1 MSGFWPF
8 FLLIACVII
17 FTGVMVLSLKRRGYS
32 NTVMDNGV
40 STPFPYSRRLK
51 SLRIIM
57 AFFGS
62 LILVIGLVG
71 VYFEVQRVRDKHF
84 NELETIAQSVAS
96 GFNYALIAP
105 LAFSVNDTSNAVYA
119 HITEQLQIV
128 ASHYEHI
135 QIYTMVMRDSLILF
149 GPCSQS
155 EILLQHDLP
164 GKIYQHPPE
173 GLASLF
179 ESGRSLL
186 VDPYRDEFGY
196 YVSAFAPVLHPLT
209 STPAMI
215 IGVDMEAGVFD
226 SDKASASIRP
236 LLATLILLLILLGGA
251 FYLTQRSVLEFQ
263 RYKWWQS
270 PEAVFTFLFGLAM
283 GGLVVWFSFTYELRY
298 RQAIFTQSSNFYSA
312 RINEYFRAFDANL
325 ERTFRHIHSQNP
337 IGESFFYHRTNSL
350 RNYDFVDA
358 CGLAIKTEGNVENCE
373 WEMLLYFDQSSGF
386 GLSEDCLD
394 IMLTNANEKIETTQK
409 IGLRGI
415 EFSASDLPSA
425 EYAVV
430 YHPINNEGIEPQML
444 FFAVVRPQA
453 LLNAAVASYGEAG
466 YFNIEWFEY
475 FKDSSQHKIAQS
487 GIPITLKNCP
497 IQMDSQHPLFLFG
510 RVFVLSM
517 QPGPAFMATHP
528 PRVLYF
534 IIPVVLILLLMTTL
548 TVGVLTTEKYRLER
562 VVDQRTA
569 ELEASES
576 RFSLL
581 FNSALEGI
589 ALHRVV
595 RDATGKITDYIVED
609 VNPAFSRLV
618 GMTQEE
624 VRGQLASQ
632 IYGSKGVAPYLDIY
646 SRVVET
652 GQPARFNDFYKPL
665 NRHFD
670 VSVTRLKNNQFAT
683 VFSDI
688 TEIEQAA
695 EALRKSEENYR
706 LLVENQNDL
715 VIKVDRKGQYLYAS
729 PSFCKFFGKEEKD
742 ILGRVF
748 IPQIDE
754 SDVVSSFKA
763 LKDLSS
769 PPYRVAFEQKV
780 KSAQGWRW
788 LAWSNSAIIE
798 NDQVVGFM
806 GIGREVTKRKRSEL
820 ALEENQRKLQEQ
832 NDEYLSLNEE
842 YQVLNEELNY
852 TNNELLNAI
861 EKAQESERLKTA
873 FLQNMSHEIRTPLNA
888 VIGFSEMMSLS
899 GFSDEE
905 KQEFAEFVVNN
916 SRQLLSLVDDI
927 MTISTIETQQNK
939 LSESRVHVSAL
950 LTELHAV
957 FTSNLKPGVD
967 LKILFPDGDQSKF
980 TIIADEMKL
989 RQIFNNLIGNA
1000 IKFTHEG
1007 CISFGYELKQE
1018 NTIRFFVQDT
1028 GIGIP
1033 PEVQDKIFERFR
1045 QAGDSIQKRY
1055 GGTGLGLAI
1064 SKGQVDLMGGRIWV
1078 ESEVG
1083 QGSVFNFEIPLNQPQ
1098 V

>member
-8 FLLIACVII
+8 FLFVACVIV
-17 FTGVMVLSLKRRGYS
+17 FTGVMVLSLKRRGY
-32 NTVMDNGV
+32 NGTMADYGAA
-40 STPFPYSRRLK
+40 TPFPYARRLK

-57 AFFGS
+57 AFFGL
-62 LILVIGLVG
+62 LILAIGLAG
-71 VYFEVQRVRDKHF
+71 AYLEVKRVKDKCF

-96 GFNYALIAP
+96 GFNYAMIAP
-105 LAFSVNDTSNAVYA
+105 LTFSVKDTSNAMYA

-128 ASHYEHI
+128 SSHYEHT
-135 QIYTMVMRDSLILF
+135 QIYTMVMQDSLILF

-155 EILLQHDLP
+155 ETYSLHSLP
-164 GKIYQHPPE
+164 GDVYQQPPP
-173 GLASLF
+173 GLATLF

-186 VDPYRDEFGY
+186 VDPYRDEYGY

-215 IGVDMEAGVFD
+215 IGVDMEAEQFVR
-226 SDKASASIRP
+226 DKAMASIPP
-236 LLATLILLLILLGGA
+236 LVLTLVLLLILLGGT

-263 RYKWWQS
+263 RYNWWQS
-270 PEAVFTFLFGLAM
+270 PEAVFTFLFGLAI

-298 RQAIFTQSSNFYSA
+298 RQAIFSQSSTFYSA
-312 RINEYFRAFDANL
+312 RINEYLQSFDANV
-325 ERTFRHIHSQNP
+325 ERTFRQRHLQSPIDKALFSQRTHS
-337 IGESFFYHRTNSL
+337 IM
-350 RNYDFVDA
+350 NYDFVDA
-358 CGLAIKTEGNVENCE
+358 CGIAIKTADNDSTCQ
-373 WEMLLYFDQSSGF
+373 WEILHYYDELSGF
-386 GLSEDCLD
+386 ALTDDCLED
-394 IMLTNANEKIETTQK
+394 ILANANEKIETAHK
-409 IGLRGI
+409 MGLRGI
-415 EFSASDLPSA
+415 EFPTMDMPKSDH
-425 EYAVV
+425 AVV
-430 YHPINNEGIEPQML
+430 YQPINNEDFDPQLL
-444 FFAVVRPQA
+444 FFAVIRPQA
-453 LLNAAVASYGEAG
+453 FLNDAVASYGEAG
-466 YFNIEWFEY
+466 YFNIDWYEY
-475 FKDSSQHKIAQS
+475 LKDGSKNKIAQS
-487 GIPITLKNCP
+487 ELPVTRNKFS
-497 IQMDSQHPLFLFG
+497 IQMDSQHPVFLFG

-517 QPGPAFMATHP
+517 QPGPAFIATHP

-534 IIPVVLILLLMTTL
+534 IIPTVLVLLFLTTL
-548 TVGVLTTEKYRLER
+548 IIGVLTTERYRLER
-562 VVDQRTA
+562 VVDLRTA

-589 ALHRVV
+589 AMHRVV
-595 RDATGKITDYIVED
+595 RDTNGKITDYKIED
-609 VNPAFSRLV
+609 VNPAYSRLV
-618 GMTQEE
+618 GMTERE
-624 VRGQLASQ
+624 VRGQLASH
-632 IYGSKGVAPYLDIY
+632 IYGNSGVAPYLDTY

-652 GQPARFNDFYKPL
+652 GEPARFNDFYKPL

-670 VSVTRLKNNQFAT
+670 VSVTRVRPDHFAT

-688 TEIEQAA
+688 TEIERAA

-729 PSFCKFFGKEEKD
+729 PSFCRFFGKKEKD

-754 SDVVSSFKA
+754 RDLVSSFKA
-763 LKDLSS
+763 LKDLTS
-769 PPYRVAFEQKV
+769 PPYRVSFEQKV
-780 KSAQGWRW
+780 KSARGWRW
-788 LAWSNSAIIE
+788 LAWSNSALIE
-798 NDQVVGFM
+798 NDEVVGFM

-842 YQVLNEELNY
+842 YQALNEELNS
-852 TNNELLNAI
+852 TNNDLLNAI

-899 GFSDEE
+899 GFSDDE
-905 KQEFAEFVVNN
+905 KQEFAEIVVNN

-927 MTISTIETQQNK
+927 MTISAIETQQNK
-939 LSESRVHVSAL
+939 LSESRVHVSTL

-957 FTSNLKPGVD
+957 FVSNSKSGVD
-967 LKILFPDGDQSKF
+967 LRILLPEGDQSGF

-1007 CISFGYELKQE
+1007 SISFGYEINQE

-1028 GIGIP
+1028 GIGIL

-1045 QAGDSIQKRY
+1045 QAGESIQKRY

-1064 SKGQVDLMGGRIWV
+1064 SKGQVDLMRGRIWV

-1083 QGSVFNFEIPLNQPQ
+1083 QGSVFYFEIPLTQPQ